1 MAGSPRGARSRLA
14 PMSKFVLHRN
24 PDPATPERKA
34 EVLANPVF
42 GHFFIDHM
50 AIAEYVADEGWTNHR
65 IEAMSSWQMHPAAAV
80 LHYGQEIFEGMK
92 AYRHDDGSVWLFRP
106 EQNAARFA
114 RSAERLGM
122 PALPEEDFLD
132 AVRDLVALDADWVP
146 DGKGE
151 QALYIRPFQ
160 IASEPYLGVRPAS
173 GYTFAVIA
181 SPVGA
186 YYDEPVHLWVTPNYT
201 RAAPGGTGAAKC
213 GGNYAA
219 SLIAATEAEE
229 QGCGQVLWTDGAE
242 RKYIEECGTM
252 NFMFITR
259 AGELVTPELTGS
271 ILPGVTRDSLLK
283 LAPDHGLTPVER
295 RITVE
300 ELFAGVDSGDVV
312 EALACGTAAVV
323 TPIIGFKAP
332 GGVEHTIADGE
343 VGSKTQELRQH
354 LVDIQYGRADDKHG
368 WTIKV
373 A

>member
-1 MAGSPRGARSRLA
+1 MAIFNA
-14 PMSKFVLHRN
+14 
-24 PDPATPERKA
+24 DPAVPRTPSDQIA
-34 EVLANPVF
+34 SALVDPGF
-42 GHFFIDHM
+42 GRYFVDHM
-50 AIAEYVADEGWTNHR
+50 ARAVWTADAGWHDHSLIATGPLP
-65 IEAMSSWQMHPAAAV
+65 MHPGLAA
-80 LHYGQEIFEGMK
+80 LQYGQEIFEGMK

-186 YYDEPVHLWVTPNYT
+186 YYDEPVRLWVTPNYT

-219 SLIAATEAEE
+219 SLTAALEAEE

-242 RKYIEECGTM
+242 RKYVEECGTM
-252 NFMFITR
+252 NFMFVTR
-259 AGELVTPELTGS
+259 TGELVTPELTGS

-323 TPIIGFKAP
+323 TPIVGFKAP
-332 GGVEHTIADGE
+332 GDVDLTIGEGE
-343 VGSKTQELRQH
+343 VGAKTKELRQH
-354 LVDIQYGRADDKHG
+354 LVDIQYGRAEDKFG
-368 WTIKV
+368 WTEQV